1 MASTEGTKK
10 KVSLMIAA
18 ATFIL
23 IAVNMVF
30 YSVEENEKRVDEEV
44 ASLGE
49 AMGASG
55 VQRIIDD
62 SSLAYDIVM
71 RKSGIEKFIDDNI
84 LKSSRQ
90 YDADAVFEKMN
101 PLAVQMG
108 INFKIAVYQMAL
120 LYATL
125 KEWFI
130 LIMFLIA
137 GMWVD
142 GYHQRQIARYEVG
155 VPSVGRSRLWYMI
168 FALSTLIV
176 SLYLMLP
183 IEVGIMAFYLPLI
196 FFTLV
201 AVGGRY
207 MIINFHKLF

>member
-1 MASTEGTKK
+1 MAAVESTKK
-10 KVSLMIAA
+10 RVSLAIAA
-18 ATFIL
+18 ITFLL

-30 YSVEENEKRVDEEV
+30 YSVEENEQRVDAEIS
-44 ASLGE
+44 ALNQ

-55 VQRIIDD
+55 VQRIIND
-62 SSLAYDIVM
+62 SVLAYDTVM
-71 RKSGIEKFIDDNI
+71 KKTGIERFLDENI
-84 LKSSRQ
+84 LKESRE
-90 YDADAVFEKMN
+90 YDADAVFEQMN

-108 INFKIAVYQMAL
+108 VNFKISVYQMAL
-120 LYATL
+120 RYATL

-130 LIMFLIA
+130 LIAFLIA
-137 GMWVD
+137 GMWID
-142 GYHQRQIARYEVG
+142 GYHQRQISRYEVG
-155 VPSVGRSRLWYMI
+155 IPSVGRSRMWYMI
-168 FALSTLIV
+168 IALSTLIV

-183 IEVGIMAFYLPLI
+183 VEVGIMAFYLPLL